1 MGFVVAGSD
10 VIKSQ
15 NRSSRICSNAPKSKF
30 LSCGH
35 LGVECPEDVEGRSAA
50 LQGRL
55 DDDVIAV
62 TREERPATLQD
73 RRPTTCL
80 KKGKTI

>member
-1 MGFVVAGSD
+1 MFSKGR
-10 VIKSQ
+10 IQ
-15 NRSSRICSNAPKSKF
+15 NRSSRIRTTAPKPKS
-30 LSCGH
+30 LTCGH

-55 DDDVIAV
+55 DYDVIAV

-73 RRPTTCL
+73 RRPTTC
-80 KKGKTI
+80 